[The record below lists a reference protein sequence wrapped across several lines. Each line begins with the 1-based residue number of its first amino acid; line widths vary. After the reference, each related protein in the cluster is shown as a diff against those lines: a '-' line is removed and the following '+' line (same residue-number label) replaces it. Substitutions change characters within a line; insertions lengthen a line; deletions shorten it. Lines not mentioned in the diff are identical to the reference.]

1 MMAAKRSK
9 ATKKMS
15 SKRRSGESDGSKTI
29 YMPIQQGSY
38 EMTAEAIVV
47 RSTQRSMPKFFR
59 KKGGNLDDLGDNSLS
74 W

>member
-29 YMPIQQGSY
+29 YMPIQQGSNG
-38 EMTAEAIVV
+38 MTAEAIVV
-47 RSTQRSMPKFFR
+47 KN
-59 KKGGNLDDLGDNSLS
+59 KKYAKEQMDVKDVKIIED
-74 W
+74 